1 MRDYFTDTDECIK
14 SAYMLKRLV
23 SFDLLG
29 EKMTFMLLKTE
40 TSLKASYKSGTHV
53 HNTSR
58 PAGFTDHRFITTDL
72 AVSAGER
79 VPAQN
84 RSPSAF
90 VITAPARQY
99 FLSEVFFSVLERI
112 TRGKKRWF

>member
-40 TSLKASYKSGTHV
+40 TSLKASYKSCTHV
-53 HNTSR
+53 HNTS

-79 VPAQN
+79 VLHK
-84 RSPSAF
+84 
-90 VITAPARQY
+90 T
-99 FLSEVFFSVLERI
+99 EVPVPL
-112 TRGKKRWF
+112 